1 VNLLALLHARDI
13 LLEEISDL
21 VEIQSIFI
29 EAKLLR
35 GRNIMQKERKKMLNS
50 KVYTKKCVICGKEY
64 KSISVRALTCGKECR
79 NEYHRRKYR
88 KKRSIKTC
96 RNSTL
101 DDVLGKAR
109 EAGVSYGKYVAM
121 MEGTPK
127 IWQGEE

>member
-1 VNLLALLHARDI
+1 
-13 LLEEISDL
+13 
-21 VEIQSIFI
+21 
-29 EAKLLR
+29 
-35 GRNIMQKERKKMLNS
+35 MLNS